1 MCSGRGASK
10 SAGTLNSS
18 AASPYGRNPL
28 PSQFASPIG
37 RNSATGRAALVSN
50 TVSPD
55 AAMSTYAAKSRS
67 ASAIE
72 TVIMLTL
79 YQTARAKVYDA
90 TRPNYYAHYDD
101 FP

>member
-1 MCSGRGASK
+1 
-10 SAGTLNSS
+10 
-18 AASPYGRNPL
+18 
-28 PSQFASPIG
+28 
-37 RNSATGRAALVSN
+37 
-50 TVSPD
+50 
-55 AAMSTYAAKSRS
+55 MSTYAAKSRS